1 MTQLRDTSIWFKTYR
16 VRNDARIAYNLSPN
30 DTLQSFDDIKGNE
43 AMQARLAMFQVDPL
57 NPHRCPTPLGH
68 TAESSF
74 VELRDAPPLVWNA
87 PSTDA
92 AKGKVESMGI
102 QSGILKTEKKLR
114 IYAPRGFV
122 KTGDRYPLLVLF
134 DRDRNV
140 MWMPRIL
147 DNLIAEKKI
156 PPMVAILIDNSIPA
170 ARNTELPCDPQFTE
184 FLAEEL
190 VPWSREK
197 FHTGGAAQTIVAGS
211 SYGGLAV
218 VFAALKYPQ
227 VFGQV
232 VSLSG
237 SFWWKPQ
244 DEKEAE
250 WLVKQVATSPKLTVR
265 VHLEVGLMEGYP
277 MQIDANRHM
286 RDVLRGKVYP
296 VGYAEY
302 DGGHAFLNWSGGMAN
317 GLIFLLGSANGRN
330 LQ

>member
-1 MTQLRDTSIWFKTYR
+1 M
-16 VRNDARIAYNLSPN
+16 
-30 DTLQSFDDIKGNE
+30 
-43 AMQARLAMFQVDPL
+43 
-57 NPHRCPTPLGH
+57 
-68 TAESSF
+68 
-74 VELRDAPPLVWNA
+74 VWNA

-102 QSGILKTEKKLR
+102 QSGILKTEKKLW

-134 DRDRNV
+134 DGDRNV

-211 SYGGLAV
+211 SYGGLAA

-265 VHLEVGLMEGYP
+265 VYLEVGLREGYP

-286 RDVLRGKVYP
+286 RDVLRGKGYP

-317 GLIFLLGSANGRN
+317 GLIFLWAPRTVEISSSTQSADYLRSTFKDKAELRVVWLVEADPLLKKESCLVVSGV
-330 LQ
+330 LV